1 MYGSK
6 SLPHCAVEFS
16 LKLKKLV
23 AIKWP
28 GSWDKLHGSKKK
40 KKKRKNTLD
49 LYRAVYFICLEIHAV
64 MNMVKKLS
72 NLPGWFCFEEF
83 D

>member
-16 LKLKKLV
+16 LKLEKLV

-40 KKKRKNTLD
+40 KKK
-49 LYRAVYFICLEIHAV
+49 
-64 MNMVKKLS
+64 KKK
-72 NLPGWFCFEEF
+72 GKTH
-83 D
+83 

>member
-1 MYGSK
+1 ME
-6 SLPHCAVEFS
+6 A
-16 LKLKKLV
+16 KK
-23 AIKWP
+23 
-28 GSWDKLHGSKKK
+28 KKKRKKKKKKKKGKKKKKKKRK

-72 NLPGWFCFEEF
+72 NLPG
-83 D
+83 